1 LSRRLGA
8 RVATLSLI
16 AAPIL
21 GAVALSSCAAG
32 ADAMTGLTR
41 TTTNSV
47 AGAVGTVALRN
58 VYVVGPA
65 QRGGSA
71 QVISAFFNDG
81 AQNDEIIGVSSPGAE
96 TGRPPS
102 SPVLEPGGSNIYIA
116 DGTAPTLLGLKSDL
130 EIGSRIEVT
139 FTLAKAGSVTLLAPV
154 EPAAAGAWRAP
165 AATPTPTATPKAT
178 TAGAPSARAASTAPA
193 TAASPGSGSPPSPTG
208 AAPTPSAAAS

>member
-8 RVATLSLI
+8 CVATLSLI

-21 GAVALSSCAAG
+21 GVVALSSCATG
-32 ADAMTGLTR
+32 TDAMTGQAR

-71 QVISAFFNDG
+71 QVISSFFNDG

-102 SPVLEPGGSNIYIA
+102 SPVLSPGGGNIYIA
-116 DGTAPTLLGLKSDL
+116 DGTAPALFGLKSDL
-130 EIGSRIEVT
+130 DIGSKIEVT

-154 EPAAAGAWRAP
+154 EPAAPGAWRAP
-165 AATPTPTATPKAT
+165 TATPTATAT
-178 TAGAPSARAASTAPA
+178 TSGTPSARATSTAPA
-193 TAASPGSGSPPSPTG
+193 TAGPSGSATASPLG
-208 AAPTPSAAAS
+208 AAPTPSAPTTS